1 MFSCQFPFNL
11 RPLGPKAQACYAYL
25 LMPMLLPETDTTP
38 EALPVPTPI
47 KVLLTDA
54 IRLAE
59 LLWLLPTAAEA
70 WLEAP
75 VSALMLSELLAE
87 LALEPVLAVVRAETE
102 QLNCRSM

>member
-1 MFSCQFPFNL
+1 MSIPVQLAAPGPEGPGLL
-11 RPLGPKAQACYAYL
+11 RLPLNADAVADRIAHHTG
-25 LMPMLLPETDTTP
+25 
-38 EALPVPTPI
+38 
-47 KVLLTDA
+47 TDA